1 MATRQQLEKLLSNP
15 NARKMLN
22 MIADA
27 EDVKHGYNTIFGNE
41 RFSDLSAHP
50 NVRKQFKQTDGRVN
64 TTTAAGRYQFL
75 KPTWDGLSRQYS
87 LRDFSPRNQDIA
99 ALALMDQNG
108 SLPYVLKGD
117 FQTAV
122 KKSGGTWASLPS
134 SPYAQPKKTW
144 EQLGLRGGGMQK
156 ATMNDLHSLF
166 QGGAKPQKVNST
178 GRQLRQGFASD
189 IPPELRNTA
198 PAPQG
203 KKVAASSNMGSMND
217 LHSLFVAQKRANY
230 QPFDNTKEARQKRE
244 QEALKKQGPTQLW
257 ESALL
262 GAADIGVPFVQGA
275 QYVKDKINQGVNAVA
290 GTKLPTNSY
299 EGVTKTYKNINDA
312 HNTVRKAN
320 NQGVDIGRIG
330 ANMVMTAPLAAA
342 GGTLPS
348 GAKLISKAGAEFL
361 GKNAAVGGL
370 IGATGIHKNN
380 TERLKSMGAGAVGGA
395 LGAAV
400 GQKAGEAVS
409 SIARKTVPSV
419 KAATQV
425 RVNQA
430 IDDQIEIALKQ
441 SNVKIGDLSDD
452 IIAGLRKDVG
462 AALKS
467 GKAVNKEAI
476 ARKVVFDR
484 LGIRPTQAQLTG
496 NPILWQKQA
505 ELAKIQGAGDPLRE
519 KLVQDNVQLAGLL
532 DDAIKNTHGNAADQ
546 YAATQSASDALVLN
560 YNRGKDVASDLY
572 SKARVA
578 QGNDVLLDG
587 AGLANDIYTKLDDEA
602 VASFLPP
609 DIGKKINQFSK
620 TYNPS
625 SFDGGSLS
633 PGAVGAPDDVA
644 PMFTLKN
651 ADEFIKNLN
660 RQHKASLNAN
670 GQPTATTYALGI
682 VRDAVNK
689 RVDEAIAVMSPDGN
703 ESAQLYQAAREAYK
717 SNAQLTEKIPLLK
730 DTLKGVEPDK
740 LFQKHIL
747 NGNAAELTETMRVLA
762 KVDPT
767 SIYNIKQQTLQ
778 YISDKAINQNG
789 QFSPA
794 GMKRALDA
802 IGDRR
807 LNILF
812 APKEVAH
819 IKDIGMAG
827 QYLVTQP
834 AHSYVNNSN
843 TSAALMNFL
852 GGIINKPGVR
862 VLLSPLKD
870 VADSVQVNRAL
881 KANITGDAKASTEVV
896 NNMLLSE
903 GDKNL
908 IEQLTNLGL
917 ISGANSTQ

>member
-1 MATRQQLEKLLSNP
+1 MASQIQSQIASAKKAGYKDSEIWNELRKLPDFNNSVKQ
-15 NARKMLN
+15 AR
-22 MIADA
+22 
-27 EDVKHGYNTIFGNE
+27 
-41 RFSDLSAHP
+41 
-50 NVRKQFKQTDGRVN
+50 
-64 TTTAAGRYQFL
+64 AAGYKQEE
-75 KPTWDGLSRQYS
+75 
-87 LRDFSPRNQDIA
+87 IA
-99 ALALMDQNG
+99 Q
-108 SLPYVLKGD
+108 
-117 FQTAV
+117 
-122 KKSGGTWASLPS
+122 
-134 SPYAQPKKTW
+134 
-144 EQLGLRGGGMQK
+144 QLGLK
-156 ATMNDLHSLF
+156 VKFVDS
-166 QGGAKPQKVNST
+166 KPK
-178 GRQLRQGFASD
+178 
-189 IPPELRNTA
+189 
-198 PAPQG
+198 
-203 KKVAASSNMGSMND
+203 SNY
-217 LHSLFVAQKRANY
+217 K
-230 QPFDNTKEARQKRE
+230 PFDNTKEARQKRE
-244 QEALKKQGPTQLW
+244 QDALKKQGPTQLW

-320 NQGVDIGRIG
+320 NQGVDVGRIG

-361 GKNAAVGGL
+361 GKNAALGGL
-370 IGATGIHKNN
+370 IGATGIHENN

-395 LGAAV
+395 IGAAV
-400 GQKAGEAVS
+400 GQKIGEGVTKV
-409 SIARKTVPSV
+409 ARKTIPSV

-425 RVNQA
+425 RINQA

-484 LGIRPTQAQLTG
+484 LGIQPTQAQLTG

-505 ELAKIQGAGDPLRE
+505 ELAKIQGAGDPLRQ
-519 KLVQDNVQLAGLL
+519 KLIQDNQQLAGLL
-532 DDAIKNTHGNAADQ
+532 DDVALKTGGKADDAYGAASGAINALRGQQAQNKEFIGAAYDAARKSAGNDIVLDGRGFANDAITRLDEQ
-546 YAATQSASDALVLN
+546 YAMSSLPASVRKIIGDIEKNPDA
-560 YNRGKDVASDLY
+560 
-572 SKARVA
+572 
-578 QGNDVLLDG
+578 
-587 AGLANDIYTKLDDEA
+587 
-602 VASFLPP
+602 
-609 DIGKKINQFSK
+609 
-620 TYNPS
+620 
-625 SFDGGSLS
+625 
-633 PGAVGAPDDVA
+633 
-644 PMFTLKN
+644 FTLGKS
-651 ADEFIKNLN
+651 EELIKILN
-660 RQHKASLNAN
+660 REYKSSLMN
-670 GQPTATTYALGI
+670 GQPSSSTYAIGV
-682 VRDAVNK
+682 VRDALEGRQGEAMQGLLANGGNDAAQAYRFARNANK
-689 RVDEAIAVMSPDGN
+689 F
-703 ESAQLYQAAREAYK
+703 
-717 SNAQLTEKIPLLK
+717 NAQQIEGIPLLQ
-730 DTLKGVEPDK
+730 DAMKGVEPDK
-740 LFQKHIL
+740 LFQKHFL
-747 NGNAAELTETMRVLA
+747 NGNVNEIQRT
-762 KVDPT
+762 VDLLNNVNPQ
-767 SIYNIKQQTLQ
+767 SVADIKGQVIKH
-778 YISDKAINQNG
+778 ISEKAINQNG

-807 LNILF
+807 LNTLF
-812 APKEVAH
+812 TPDEVAR

-862 VLLSPLKD
+862 VFLSPIKD

-881 KANITGDAKASTEVV
+881 KANITSDAKASSEVV

-908 IEQLTNLGL
+908 IEQLTKLGL
-917 ISGANSTQ
+917 IGGANAAKD

>member
-1 MATRQQLEKLLSNP
+1 MASKIEQQIASAKQAGYKDHEIWNELRKNPDFINGVKQARSSGYKQEDIAKNFGLNIRFVASKPKPQPAPKPEKPSFLADVGAGIDDIYSGVAQGAEYVADGIRGGVNKVLGTNLDT
-15 NARKMLN
+15 NRYEQFTKYKADEKKTYEQARKESGAGMN
-22 MIADA
+22 
-27 EDVKHGYNTIFGNE
+27 VG
-41 RFSDLSAHP
+41 RF
-50 NVRKQFKQTDGRVN
+50 VGQTVA
-64 TTTAAGRYQFL
+64 TLPVA
-75 KPTWDGLSRQYS
+75 GLSKGYG
-87 LRDFSPRNQDIA
+87 A
-99 ALALMDQNG
+99 AK
-108 SLPYVLKGD
+108 VL
-117 FQTAV
+117 
-122 KKSGGTWASLPS
+122 SGA
-134 SPYAQPKKTW
+134 
-144 EQLGLRGGGMQK
+144 
-156 ATMNDLHSLF
+156 
-166 QGGAKPQKVNST
+166 GAK
-178 GRQLRQGFASD
+178 
-189 IPPELRNTA
+189 ITA
-198 PAPQG
+198 Q
-203 KKVAASSNMGSMND
+203 N
-217 LHSLFVAQKRANY
+217 
-230 QPFDNTKEARQKRE
+230 
-244 QEALKKQGPTQLW
+244 
-257 ESALL
+257 
-262 GAADIGVPFVQGA
+262 
-275 QYVKDKINQGVNAVA
+275 
-290 GTKLPTNSY
+290 
-299 EGVTKTYKNINDA
+299 
-312 HNTVRKAN
+312 
-320 NQGVDIGRIG
+320 
-330 ANMVMTAPLAAA
+330 AAA
-342 GGTLPS
+342 GAL
-348 GAKLISKAGAEFL
+348 
-361 GKNAAVGGL
+361 VGGL
-370 IGATGIHKNN
+370 GFAENAEQRKNN
-380 TERLKSMGAGAVGGA
+380 VIGGAIGGAVGGIA
-395 LGAAV
+395 GDKIGKGIAKV
-400 GQKAGEAVS
+400 SQKV
-409 SIARKTVPSV
+409 VPSA
-419 KAATQV
+419 KSAATA
-425 RVNQA
+425 RVSA
-430 IDDQIEIALKQ
+430 TVDDQIEIALKQ
-441 SNVKIGDLSDD
+441 SNIKMSDLSDD
-452 IIAGLRKDVG
+452 VIAGLRKDVA

-476 ARKVVFDR
+476 ARKVVLDR
-484 LGIRPTQAQLTG
+484 VGIRPTQAQLTG
-496 NPILWQKQA
+496 DPKLWQKQA
-505 ELAKIQGAGDPLRE
+505 ELAKINGAGDPLRD

-546 YAATQSASDALVLN
+546 YAAAQSASDALVLN

-644 PMFTLKN
+644 PMFTLKK

-660 RQHKASLNAN
+660 RQYKASLNAN

-747 NGNAAELTETMRVLA
+747 NGNAAELTETMKVLA

-794 GMKRALDA
+794 GMKRALDS

-852 GGIINKPGVR
+852 GGIINRPGFR
-862 VLLSPLKD
+862 VALSPFKD
-870 VADSVQVNRAL
+870 VADSIQVSRAM
-881 KANITGDAKASTEVV
+881 KANLTGDAKASADVI
-896 NNMLLSE
+896 NNVMFSE
-903 GDKNL
+903 GDKKM
-908 IEQLTNLGL
+908 IEQLTKLGV
-917 ISGANSTQ
+917 IGGANTTSR